1 LIRNQILLKNKMA
14 YKDISR
20 GVRLAA
26 DHAKYIAWLQK
37 DTAARQTAYASVTN
51 PANKVKTDRVLGAII
66 PFSSNGTN
74 LVYLP
79 ARLIADNQT
88 GRGGVLANTLR
99 GILAEFTFTQANL
112 TALTSP
118 NIIEGTKFKPAKVTV
133 IQRVTTATTKEAS
146 RITGRLYYRHEN
158 DSVTGSFGK
167 KIAADTYDS
176 VMEAIKEKTAF
187 TGLFTGSANALA
199 SKYRFVPEGV

>member
-1 LIRNQILLKNKMA
+1 MA
-14 YKDISR
+14 YRDIAR
-20 GVRLAA
+20 GPKLAA
-26 DHAKYIAWLQK
+26 DYEKYQAWLK
-37 DTAARQTAYASVTN
+37 KNTGERQAAYAAVTT
-51 PANKVKTDRVLGAII
+51 PANKVKTERVLGAII
-66 PFSSNGTN
+66 PFSSTGTN

-88 GRGGVLANTLR
+88 GRGGALANTLR
-99 GILAEFTFTQANL
+99 RVLAEYTFTQADL
-112 TALTSP
+112 TALTTP

-146 RITGRLYYRHEN
+146 RITGRLYYRHES

-167 KIAADTYDS
+167 KVPTDTYDT
-176 VMEAIKEKTAF
+176 VITAIKENADF
-187 TGLFTGSANALA
+187 AALFTGNANALA

>member
-1 LIRNQILLKNKMA
+1 MA

-26 DHAKYIAWLQK
+26 DHAKYLVWLNK
-37 DTAARQTAYASVTN
+37 DTAARQAAYATVTN
-51 PANKVKTDRVLGAII
+51 PAEKVKTDRVLGAII
-66 PFSSNGTN
+66 PFSSSGTT
-74 LVYLP
+74 LSYLP
-79 ARLIADNQT
+79 ARLIAPTQT
-88 GRGGVLANTLR
+88 GRGGVLATTVK
-99 GILAEFTFTQANL
+99 GILDEFTFTQADL
-112 TALTSP
+112 TALTTP
-118 NIIEGTKFKPAKVTV
+118 NIIEGTTFKPAKLTV
-133 IQRVTTATTKEAS
+133 IQRVTTADTKEAS

-176 VMEAIKEKTAF
+176 VITAIKEKAAF

-199 SKYRFVPEGV
+199 SKFRFVPEGV

>member
-1 LIRNQILLKNKMA
+1 MA
-14 YKDISR
+14 YKDVSR
-20 GVRLAA
+20 GPRLFA
-26 DHAKYIAWLQK
+26 DHAKYIIWLNK
-37 DTAARQTAYASVTN
+37 DTAARQAAYASVTT

-66 PFSSNGTN
+66 PFSASGTN

-79 ARLIADNQT
+79 ARLIATPQS
-88 GRGGVLANTLR
+88 GRGGVLATTIR
-99 GILAEFTFTQANL
+99 GILEEFTFTQANL
-112 TALTSP
+112 TALTTP
-118 NIIEGTKFKPAKVTV
+118 NIIEGANFKPAKLTI

-167 KIAADTYDS
+167 KIAADTNDS
-176 VMEAIKEKTAF
+176 VTTAIKEKTAF
-187 TGLFTGSANALA
+187 TALFTGSANASA